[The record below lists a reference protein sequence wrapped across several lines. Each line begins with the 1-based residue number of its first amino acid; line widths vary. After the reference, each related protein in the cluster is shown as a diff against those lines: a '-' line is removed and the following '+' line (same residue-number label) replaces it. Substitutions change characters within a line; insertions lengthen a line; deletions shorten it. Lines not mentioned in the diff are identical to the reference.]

1 MEHCELTDTPSRS
14 ASVQSYRVRLAES
27 RADLISAQRLRFEV
41 FNLELCEGLPE
52 SFNQGL
58 DVDPFDSVCDHLLVE
73 EVATG
78 RTVGTYR
85 LQTGERAQRNLGYY
99 SEREFDFQP
108 LEVLRPQLLE
118 LGRACIDAQ
127 HRSFPVLNLLWT
139 GIARYAKAHGQRY
152 LVGCSS
158 LNLQDETLGAA
169 AYHQMAEHWADTRWR
184 TEPRAG
190 FVCSMDVVAEKA
202 PKIPRLLSA
211 YLALG
216 AEICGPPAI
225 DREFGSIDFL
235 TMVDLRSPAIMA
247 VQLRG
252 RFGGGSVSG

>member
-1 MEHCELTDTPSRS
+1 MDLCESPQTQNTSS
-14 ASVQSYRVRLAES
+14 ESTAAAYRMRLA
-27 RADLISAQRLRFEV
+27 ANKDDLLSAQRLRFEV
-41 FNLELCEGLPE
+41 FNLELCEGLPQSYE
-52 SFNQGL
+52 CGL
-58 DVDPFDSVCDHLLVE
+58 DADPFDAVCDHLLVE

-85 LQTGERAQRNLGYY
+85 LQTGQRARENLGYY

-108 LEVLRPQLLE
+108 LEVLRPEMLE

-127 HRSFPVLNLLWT
+127 HRSFAVLNLLWS
-139 GIARYAKAHGQRY
+139 GIARYSSQRQQRY

-158 LNLQDETLGAA
+158 LTLQDAALGAA
-169 AYHQMAEHWADTRWR
+169 AYHHLAPHWAKPQWR
-184 TEPRAG
+184 TQPHAEFACP
-190 FVCSMDVVAEKA
+190 MDVVAEKP

-225 DREFGSIDFL
+225 DHEFGTIDFL
-235 TMVDLRSPAIMA
+235 TLVDLKSSAIVAMQ
-247 VQLRG
+247 VRG
-252 RFGGGSVSG
+252 RFGG

>member
-1 MEHCELTDTPSRS
+1 MEHCETTHAPPQS
-14 ASVQSYRVRLAES
+14 AAAQSYRMRLAS
-27 RADLISAQRLRFEV
+27 TPADVKSAQRLRFEV
-41 FNLELCEGLPE
+41 FNLELCEGLPQ
-52 SFNQGL
+52 SFDSGL
-58 DVDPFDSVCDHLLVE
+58 DVDPFDAVCDHLLVE

-85 LQTGERAQRNLGYY
+85 LQTGHSAQQNLGYY
-99 SEREFDFQP
+99 SEREFDFRP

-118 LGRACIDAQ
+118 LGRACIDTE
-127 HRSFPVLNLLWT
+127 HRSFAVLNLLWT
-139 GIARYAKAHGQRY
+139 GIARYAKQHGQRY

-158 LNLQDETLGAA
+158 LNLQDQALGAA
-169 AYHQMAEHWADTRWR
+169 AYHQMAEHWTDPRWR
-184 TEPRAG
+184 TQPREG
-190 FVCSMDVVAEKA
+190 FVCSLDVVADKA

-225 DREFGSIDFL
+225 DREFRTIDFL

-252 RFGGGSVSG
+252 RFGG